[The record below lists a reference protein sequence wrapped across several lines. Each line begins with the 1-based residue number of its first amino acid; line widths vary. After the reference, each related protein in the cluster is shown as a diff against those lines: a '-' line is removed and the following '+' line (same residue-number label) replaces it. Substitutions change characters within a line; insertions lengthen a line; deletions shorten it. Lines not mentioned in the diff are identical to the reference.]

1 VRTELDIGGWRVTAP
16 ARAATAGLTAA
27 PPVSVLVSYR
37 GAQDTIGEAVQS
49 LLDQTVA
56 PYEIVVCDDGSA
68 DDVHEGLG
76 ELLREVQLLQKPPGG
91 TGSAINAAAR
101 VASGEHLLA
110 LDARDVFEPRRIE
123 AVSAVLAA
131 RPDLDI
137 VATDAII
144 EREGEPVST
153 LGRISPFPPAEERR
167 AMLGRCTFLWP
178 SVRRSTLLENGG
190 LDESLRALGDWDCW
204 LRLVLAGASVA
215 YVHEPL
221 YRRRLT
227 RAAHSAASMVAHLED
242 QVRLTEKALDE
253 GWLDEDERALADEL
267 LEERKC
273 RLARELARAAVES
286 RDRAARE
293 RSLPLLTGHGFRVAT
308 RAKAA
313 ATMVSPALASRFLAR
328 HRDADE
334 LDELELTGRG
344 LRLPA

>member
-1 VRTELDIGGWRVTAP
+1 MTTELDIAGWRVTAP
-16 ARAATAGLTAA
+16 AHAAPVEPAPA

-37 GAQDTIGEAVQS
+37 GAQETIGEAVQS

-68 DDVHEGLG
+68 DDVREGLG

-91 TGSAINAAAR
+91 TSSAINAAAR
-101 VASGEHLLA
+101 VASGEHVLA

-123 AVSAVLAA
+123 AISAVLAA
-131 RPDLDI
+131 RPDVDI

-144 EREGEPVST
+144 ERDGEPVTT
-153 LGRISPFPPAEERR
+153 LARISSFPPAQERR
-167 AMLGRCTFLWP
+167 AMLRRCTFLWP
-178 SVRRSTLLENGG
+178 CVRRSTLLENGG
-190 LDESLRALGDWDCW
+190 LDESLGALGDWDCW

-227 RAAHSAASMVAHLED
+227 PAARSAANLLAHLED

-286 RDRAARE
+286 GDRAARE
-293 RSLPLLTGHGFRVAT
+293 RSRPLLTGHGFRAAT

-313 ATMVSPALASRFLAR
+313 ATMVSPALASRFLALR
-328 HRDADE
+328 REVADP
-334 LDELELTGRG
+334 DELELAGRG